1 MPNDKDVNEN
11 FMNEN
16 WWETATVEDIEA
28 EIARGADILAEYKKG
43 GATLLHI
50 AAAVTDSPEVIKFLV
65 NHGISVDGKD
75 NEGRTPLIMAAETNN
90 NPKIIKILVELGAN
104 IDIKAHKC
112 TVLEFAAIHNPNIEI
127 IKTLVNLGADVNAKH
142 EINSAL
148 EWAVANNP
156 NPEIIKFLLKEDKIT
171 DRTFLVHKAAFGNT
185 TEILDMFLESTAD
198 LNALLI
204 DASANKHAGVIR
216 YLVERGANINAR
228 DAEYNW
234 NNTVLMCAVE
244 WENLWAVK
252 ILIELGADVKAK
264 NAIGETALD
273 LAKSVKNHEII
284 QILQENG
291 AE

>member
-75 NEGRTPLIMAAETNN
+75 NEGRTPLIMAAEINN

-142 EINSAL
+142 EISSL
-148 EWAVANNP
+148 
-156 NPEIIKFLLKEDKIT
+156 IICRVCVHLNFFLMKL
-171 DRTFLVHKAAFGNT
+171 FLQS
-185 TEILDMFLESTAD
+185 I
-198 LNALLI
+198 
-204 DASANKHAGVIR
+204 
-216 YLVERGANINAR
+216 YQ
-228 DAEYNW
+228 W
-234 NNTVLMCAVE
+234 
-244 WENLWAVK
+244 
-252 ILIELGADVKAK
+252 
-264 NAIGETALD
+264 
-273 LAKSVKNHEII
+273 
-284 QILQENG
+284 
-291 AE
+291 